1 MKIYKLDLY
10 RLKKGDC
17 HVKLTTDPTKVEEY
31 YMLEP
36 NEYEIT
42 DEEYKFLKRI
52 EMID

>member
-1 MKIYKLDLY
+1 MKIYKLDCRHL
-10 RLKKGDC
+10 RDGH

-42 DEEYKFLKRI
+42 DEEYRFLKRI
-52 EMID
+52 KMID